1 MNTIITMALAA
12 VLGMLPDSG
21 DISPQPKDEAMEVVD
36 DKKIVEEPV
45 ESKSAEAAETDI
57 SKENNTTEETQ
68 EPESEEAIVVE
79 EPEIVEEVEESEP
92 SEEPEPVEEAV
103 SDIFIYSAEDL
114 AYAGVIYG
122 DSVTYTWYSEAEL
135 SGEGLDIPGRHHEL
149 GFVMDGD
156 GNICVASCDY
166 PRGTPISVPFG
177 YGRAIVYDYCPTS
190 GIVDVYMP

>member
-1 MNTIITMALAA
+1 MNTIVTMALAA
-12 VLGMLPDSG
+12 ILGMFPNPA
-21 DISPQPKDEAMEVVD
+21 DISEQPKDQMAEVVN
-36 DKKIVEEPV
+36 DKKMVEEPV
-45 ESKSAEAAETDI
+45 ESKSAEAEETDI
-57 SKENNTTEETQ
+57 PKEDNTTEETQ

-79 EPEIVEEVEESEP
+79 ESEIVEEVEEFEP
-92 SEEPEPVEEAV
+92 IEEPDP
-103 SDIFIYSAEDL
+103 DILIYSADDL

-122 DSVTYTWYSEAEL
+122 DGVTYTWYSETEL

-149 GFVMDGD
+149 GFIMDGD

>member
-1 MNTIITMALAA
+1 MNTIVTMALAA
-12 VLGMLPDSG
+12 ILGMFPNPAG
-21 DISPQPKDEAMEVVD
+21 ISEQPKDETMEVVD
-36 DKKIVEEPV
+36 DKKIVEESV
-45 ESKSAEAAETDI
+45 ESKSAEAEETDI
-57 SKENNTTEETQ
+57 SKEDNTTEETQ

-79 EPEIVEEVEESEP
+79 EFI
-92 SEEPEPVEEAV
+92 EEPTP
-103 SDIFIYSAEDL
+103 DILIYSAEDL

-122 DSVTYTWYSEAEL
+122 DGVTYTWYSETEL

-149 GFVMDGD
+149 GFIMDGD

-190 GIVDVYMP
+190 GIIDVYMP